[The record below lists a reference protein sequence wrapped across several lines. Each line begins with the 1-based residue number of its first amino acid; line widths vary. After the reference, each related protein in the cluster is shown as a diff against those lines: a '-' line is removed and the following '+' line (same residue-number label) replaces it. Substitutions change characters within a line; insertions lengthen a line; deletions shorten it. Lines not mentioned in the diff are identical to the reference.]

1 MPHDRRSER
10 RQKVL
15 KEGKVLLADKTF
27 IECIVRDI
35 SPGGARVEF
44 AGPVSLPREFRLHI
58 VSADLTV
65 PATFAW
71 QRRLEAGIRFTGIGV
86 VGEVDN
92 TPMRILN
99 TAA

>member
-1 MPHDRRSER
+1 
-10 RQKVL
+10 
-15 KEGKVLLADKTF
+15 
-27 IECIVRDI
+27 
-35 SPGGARVEF
+35 
-44 AGPVSLPREFRLHI
+44 LPREFRLHI

-71 QRRLEAGIRFTGIGV
+71 QRRLEAGIRFTGIGM

-92 TPMRILN
+92 TPIRILT